1 MKNISFI
8 FPLYNEEKRIEK
20 ISYFLEWVS
29 RNKINDFEIIL
40 ISNGSTDN
48 TNKIIYDHEKKYSFI
63 RSLHINEKSRGKSIK
78 LGINEAK
85 YNFISICAIDNAWD
99 LNFYIEAYQLLNLS
113 NYSVVFGPKTHE
125 KSEVNRPI
133 FRKIISFVSSAYLK
147 ILFGNIIDQDTQC
160 IKMFKKNEIFFI
172 KNLSD
177 NNLFSDV
184 EFFIFTKMNKLKY
197 LSIPVMIKDN
207 KGTVSIKMMLSFVH
221 NAIRFR
227 LSKNYKN
234 CSDIYNKD

>member
-1 MKNISFI
+1 VKNISFI

-20 ISYFLEWVS
+20 ISYFLEWININRVS
-29 RNKINDFEIIL
+29 DYEIIL

-48 TNKIIYDHEKKYSFI
+48 TKNIILDFEKKYSFI
-63 RSLHINEKSRGKSIK
+63 RSLNIDEKSRGRSIK
-78 LGINEAK
+78 LGIDEAK

-99 LNFYIEAYQLLNLS
+99 LNFYIEAYELLNLS
-113 NYSVVFGPKTHE
+113 NYSVIFGPKTHE

-160 IKMFKKNEIFFI
+160 IKMFKKNKISFI
-172 KNLSD
+172 KNLSND
-177 NNLFSDV
+177 NLFSDV

-207 KGTVSIKMMLSFVH
+207 KGTVSIKMMLSFVF

-227 LSKNYKN
+227 LSKDYKN
-234 CSDIYNKD
+234 CSEIYNKD